1 MYDTFHGF
9 QLKMMGVISY
19 IFLILTVQLFIF
31 REQELVYTVLKKLGG
46 FCLTNTVELT
56 STHIVCGEPRRTL
69 NLLKAISRGCWVLS
83 KEWVKTLQS
92 QICCGQLTLQHPIDV
107 GVTFMFFIH

>member
-1 MYDTFHGF
+1 
-9 QLKMMGVISY
+9 MMGVISY
-19 IFLILTVQLFIF
+19 IFLILTVEVFIF

-83 KEWVKTLQS
+83 KEWVKTYLV
-92 QICCGQLTLQHPIDV
+92 DV
-107 GVTFMFFIH
+107 GSCLKNG